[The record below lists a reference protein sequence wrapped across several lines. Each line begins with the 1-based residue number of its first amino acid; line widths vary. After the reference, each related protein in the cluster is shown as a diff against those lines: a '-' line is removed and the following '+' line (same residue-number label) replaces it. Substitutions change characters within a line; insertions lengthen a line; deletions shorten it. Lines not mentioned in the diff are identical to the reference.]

1 MEVRELGLW
10 RPQEPFRGLP
20 FVCLQPRF
28 LTSSCPT
35 FYFEAEWVGGG
46 SPL

>member
-10 RPQEPFRGLP
+10 RTQEPFRGLP
-20 FVCLQPRF
+20 FVCLQPRL